1 MFIWFYSQFR
11 FLLHFSS
18 FPYVHQDM
26 GPKTLALKN
35 ARSRFDPS
43 HHISDHA
50 VIVDEQP
57 LPFPISLLSFTPEA
71 LSSRISDFA
80 NKHRA
85 WTVAADE
92 TGLLP
97 VLFKLRDLYVG
108 GVGAQSIMPGDTD
121 FEVLKNVPLGRKI
134 KVWAGIMDGSGPATV
149 LAVRVGGGDAAQDQ
163 R

>member
-1 MFIWFYSQFR
+1 
-11 FLLHFSS
+11 
-18 FPYVHQDM
+18 M

-43 HHISDHA
+43 NNISDHA
-50 VIVDEQP
+50 MIVEEQP

-71 LSSRISDFA
+71 LSGRISDFA

-121 FEVLKNVPLGRKI
+121 FEVLKYVPLGRKI
-134 KVWAGIMDGSGPATV
+134 ESLGRNYGWFWPSHCSRSSCRWWRCVTGPKQCLYSVEV
-149 LAVRVGGGDAAQDQ
+149 LYCLLIIYDDVSF
-163 R
+163 

>member
-1 MFIWFYSQFR
+1 M
-11 FLLHFSS
+11 
-18 FPYVHQDM
+18 D
-26 GPKTLALKN
+26 PKTLALKN

-43 HHISDHA
+43 NNISDHA
-50 VIVDEQP
+50 MIVEEQP

-71 LSSRISDFA
+71 LSGRISDFA

-97 VLFKLRDLYVG
+97 VLFKLRDVYVG
-108 GVGAQSIMPGDTD
+108 GVGAQSIMSGDTD

>member
-1 MFIWFYSQFR
+1 
-11 FLLHFSS
+11 
-18 FPYVHQDM
+18 M
-26 GPKTLALKN
+26 GPKTLAVKN

-71 LSSRISDFA
+71 LSGRISDFA
-80 NKHRA
+80 SKHRA
-85 WTVAADE
+85 WTVVADE

-97 VLFKLRDLYVG
+97 VLFKLRDVYVG
-108 GVGAQSIMPGDTD
+108 GVGAQSIMP
-121 FEVLKNVPLGRKI
+121 EVLKNVPLGRKI

-149 LAVRVGGGDAAQDQ
+149 LAVRVGGGDAAQVQ